1 MQCKTSVSRHE
12 EKARNM
18 NYEEEK
24 KIIDSVSNQSQK

>member
-1 MQCKTSVSRHE
+1 MQCKTSVSRRE

-24 KIIDSVSNQSQK
+24 IIDSVSNQSQK